1 MQLTACGSERET
13 PAQGARLSS
22 CSPWRGSK
30 WVMTELPLLL
40 TDDAARDLDEIYARI
55 HLQRS
60 WSEAEAVLE
69 RIASAFSA
77 AASAPGAGRH
87 PQELL
92 ELGIADYRETVT
104 GEIRLIYREEA
115 GSICILLIVDG
126 RRDLRSLLQR
136 RLLEA

>member
-1 MQLTACGSERET
+1 
-13 PAQGARLSS
+13 
-22 CSPWRGSK
+22 
-30 WVMTELPLLL
+30 MTELPLLL

-60 WSEAEAVLE
+60 WSEAEEVLE
-69 RIASAFSA
+69 RIASVFSA
-77 AASAPGAGRH
+77 AASAPDAGRY
-87 PQELL
+87 PPELL

-104 GEIRLIYREEA
+104 GEIRLIYRAEA